1 MARPIRI
8 NRTPCIKGR
17 NKPITPKPM
26 KNQPMI
32 SNPILLIVPNGKSLS
47 DQKGVKLRVIIK
59 GIQSFLL
66 LQEGHCAVGQRGGDG
81 FIT

>member
-26 KNQPMI
+26 NNQPTI
-32 SNPILLIVPNGKSLS
+32 SNPILLMASNGKSLS

-59 GIQSFLL
+59 GIQSFLPL
-66 LQEGHCAVGQRGGDG
+66 KEVHCTVGQRRGDG
-81 FIT
+81 FIA

>member
-1 MARPIRI
+1 MH
-8 NRTPCIKGR
+8 
-17 NKPITPKPM
+17 
-26 KNQPMI
+26 NQPMI

-66 LQEGHCAVGQRGGDG
+66 L
-81 FIT
+81 